1 MTEKEA
7 WLEIAEMFDSQGP
20 TWQYYGMAE
29 PVAGICDALLQLCSQ
44 RRKISLDGRR
54 TMINRLGKYFN
65 PNGKNPSFDFFW
77 PNNRLRINRT
87 LRATACCFLAAMCD
101 TVTPKRRGKGS

>member
-7 WLEIAEMFDSQGP
+7 WLEIAEMFES
-20 TWQYYGMAE
+20 AE
-29 PVAGICDALLQLCSQ
+29 PVWEYSLYPTVGICDAGKRLCYQ
-44 RRKISLDGRR
+44 QCVIHADLNRKMM
-54 TMINRLGKYFN
+54 TRLGKYFN
-65 PNGKNPSFDFFW
+65 PNGKDVQWEYFW
-77 PNNRLRINRT
+77 ADDTQRPTRD